1 MSMSDLELL
10 QLVDTVKEK
19 QRGPK
24 GEPGVGIDR
33 IEQFDATGFTLR
45 LTDGSFQR
53 IDLPTPKDGEAGPV
67 GPSGR
72 QGEKGDSGRAG
83 RDGSQGLPGRDGQ
96 DGLPGSSIE
105 TAVVNSNGHLLL
117 GISDGAIID
126 VGRVVGPA
134 GATGPVGATGL
145 AGESGKDGS
154 AVLSGP
160 RAPQADDGVEGDHWI
175 DISSAEFS
183 FFKKNGEGWNKL
195 AELRQVPRDLRVPT
209 SGTGGGGSGG
219 GNGELQNTRTLPLIN
234 GGETIRKTAQSKGM
248 PVPGVMITQEDANQ
262 YFLSCLRE
270 QDVAVSDSVPRPP
283 HQTGQ
288 LWFCTNPEDL
298 TLYIY
303 DGAVWVPAAPPV
315 SLDGIE
321 ASIANVDAELL
332 KVNANIAMNKRELDE
347 AVLDVREDQ
356 ERQDHQI
363 LELEEEIEAL
373 APTFDRGEWAFVT
386 EQPAAGQYAIGHLAT
401 SEYCLDI
408 VGKCLIEAGDDEVA
422 KSQCTRI
429 AADCE
434 AAEEKGEAYL
444 SDSWGA
450 VDTLKIHKLDAK
462 GKEHGFGDWSV
473 GKYVELFNHDDEGYG
488 LFQIDKEAVIEADVA
503 TFKVHHVAHQGKPA
517 GVARAKVFE
526 MAAGDPTDYVR
537 KSGDDMTGAL
547 YIRPPK
553 NSTGLR
559 IYAPQGDA
567 GAGQADATQLV
578 RVANSHNQYVFYV
591 EESGAIA
598 GKDGMLPTQNR
609 HLVSKKYVDELIAA
623 ELTAPAR
630 FEWKVYV
637 NADGTPQQGSANL
650 NGASMSDTSVIRLHK
665 RAQNAPVPIKG
676 HGSGLTMYKY
686 SPSPKFYHS
695 TILSAW
701 SNTGTEWQW
710 KGTAE
715 IDQIKLFSDYI
726 QITLSSHKWSNMN
739 FSNTG
744 SYRFTIGGLF

>member
-1 MSMSDLELL
+1 M
-10 QLVDTVKEK
+10 
-19 QRGPK
+19 
-24 GEPGVGIDR
+24 
-33 IEQFDATGFTLR
+33 
-45 LTDGSFQR
+45 
-53 IDLPTPKDGEAGPV
+53 
-67 GPSGR
+67 
-72 QGEKGDSGRAG
+72 
-83 RDGSQGLPGRDGQ
+83 
-96 DGLPGSSIE
+96 
-105 TAVVNSNGHLLL
+105 
-117 GISDGAIID
+117 
-126 VGRVVGPA
+126 
-134 GATGPVGATGL
+134 
-145 AGESGKDGS
+145 
-154 AVLSGP
+154 
-160 RAPQADDGVEGDHWI
+160 
-175 DISSAEFS
+175 
-183 FFKKNGEGWNKL
+183 
-195 AELRQVPRDLRVPT
+195 
-209 SGTGGGGSGG
+209 
-219 GNGELQNTRTLPLIN
+219 
-234 GGETIRKTAQSKGM
+234 
-248 PVPGVMITQEDANQ
+248 
-262 YFLSCLRE
+262 
-270 QDVAVSDSVPRPP
+270 
-283 HQTGQ
+283 
-288 LWFCTNPEDL
+288 
-298 TLYIY
+298 
-303 DGAVWVPAAPPV
+303 

-321 ASIANVDAELL
+321 AGIAGLTFAVDELKTITTGQGQDIADAKSTQYGIATAL
-332 KVNANIAMNKRELDE
+332 KHLDE
-347 AVLDVREDQ
+347 GQ
-356 ERQDHQI
+356 TRQDNQI
-363 LELEEEIEAL
+363 IELEEEIESL

-386 EQPAAGQYAIGHLAT
+386 EQPVAGQYAIGHLAT
-401 SEYCLDI
+401 SEYCPDI
-408 VGKCLIEAGDDEVA
+408 VGKCYIEAGDDEFA
-422 KSQCTRI
+422 KSKRNRMATNVAQ
-429 AADCE
+429 
-434 AAEEKGEAYL
+434 AEEAGEAYL
-444 SDSWGA
+444 SDSWGG
-450 VDTLKIHKLDAK
+450 VDTLKIHKLDAM
-462 GKEHGFGDWSV
+462 GKEHGFGDWTV
-473 GKYVELFNHDDEGYG
+473 GKYVELFNHDDDGYG
-488 LFQIDKEAVIEADVA
+488 LFVIDEAAVIDADVA
-503 TFKVHHVAHQGKPA
+503 TFRVHHVAHEGKPE

-526 MAAGDPTDYVR
+526 MSAGDPADYVR
-537 KSGDDMTGAL
+537 KTGDDMTGAL

>member
-1 MSMSDLELL
+1 MAMSDLELL
-10 QLVDTVKEK
+10 QLVDTVKER
-19 QRGPK
+19 QRGPQ
-24 GEPGVGIDR
+24 GEPGVGIDSV
-33 IEQFDATGFTLR
+33 EQYDGQSFTLR
-45 LTDGSFQR
+45 LTDGSFKR
-53 IDLPTPKDGEAGPV
+53 IDLPKAADGATGAPGQPGPKGDV
-67 GPSGR
+67 GP
-72 QGEKGDSGRAG
+72 AG
-83 RDGSQGLPGRDGQ
+83 RDGSGGKDGLQGAPGLPGADGTTV
-96 DGLPGSSIE
+96 E
-105 TAVVNSNGHLLL
+105 TAIVSSAGNLLL
-117 GISDGAIID
+117 GLSDGTIID
-126 VGRVVGPA
+126 AGRVVGPA
-134 GATGPVGATGL
+134 GATGSAGPTGL
-145 AGESGKDGS
+145 PGERGSDGA

-160 RAPQADDGVEGDHWI
+160 RAPQESDGIEGDHWI
-175 DISSAEFS
+175 DISSAEFN
-183 FFKKNGEGWNKL
+183 FYKK
-195 AELRQVPRDLRVPT
+195 
-209 SGTGGGGSGG
+209 GGSGWDKLASLRQPAQDRLVGAGAGSGGGAG

-234 GGETIRKTAQSKGM
+234 GGETIRKTAKNKGM
-248 PVPGVMITQEDANQ
+248 PVPGVLLTQEDANQ
-262 YFLSCLRE
+262 YFLGCLRE

-298 TLYIY
+298 TLYVY

-537 KSGDDMTGAL
+537 KSGDDMTGTL

-553 NSTGLR
+553 NSAGLR

-598 GKDGMLPTQNR
+598 GKNGDG
-609 HLVSKKYVDELIAA
+609 
-623 ELTAPAR
+623 
-630 FEWKVYV
+630 
-637 NADGTPQQGSANL
+637 AD
-650 NGASMSDTSVIRLHK
+650 R
-665 RAQNAPVPIKG
+665 R
-676 HGSGLTMYKY
+676 
-686 SPSPKFYHS
+686 
-695 TILSAW
+695 
-701 SNTGTEWQW
+701 TGT
-710 KGTAE
+710 
-715 IDQIKLFSDYI
+715 
-726 QITLSSHKWSNMN
+726 
-739 FSNTG
+739 
-744 SYRFTIGGLF
+744 

>member
-1 MSMSDLELL
+1 MQTAATSVVSAAVIGGDLILGL
-10 QLVDTVKEK
+10 
-19 QRGPK
+19 G
-24 GEPGVGIDR
+24 
-33 IEQFDATGFTLR
+33 
-45 LTDGSFQR
+45 DGSIINCGRVQ
-53 IDLPTPKDGEAGPV
+53 GP
-67 GPSGR
+67 
-72 QGEKGDSGRAG
+72 QGLKGDPGPMGATGRAG
-83 RDGSQGLPGRDGQ
+83 IDGNT
-96 DGLPGSSIE
+96 IHTVE
-105 TAVVNSNGHLLL
+105 
-117 GISDGAIID
+117 GAPD
-126 VGRVVGPA
+126 
-134 GATGPVGATGL
+134 TTL
-145 AGESGKDGS
+145 GKDGDF
-154 AVLSGP
+154 AINVVVWEIYGP
-160 RAPQADDGVEGDHWI
+160 RAGGVW
-175 DISSAEFS
+175 
-183 FFKKNGEGWNKL
+183 
-195 AELRQVPRDLRVPT
+195 
-209 SGTGGGGSGG
+209 GTGTPLRGDKRGGNRESKDPIFGMGSGEDGSGG
-219 GNGELQNTRTLPLIN
+219 GRAYNTANLPLAGTGRAITAPGGN
-234 GGETIRKTAQSKGM
+234 IIPIGNNLVFQSNLNRWVVDSLTALDTALPVSVGDVLPDDGDYEGDLFLKDGLLYIYTKGEWLVVGGESGP
-248 PVPGVMITQEDANQ
+248 PVYVGEDEPAGT
-262 YFLSCLRE
+262 
-270 QDVAVSDSVPRPP
+270 P
-283 HQTGQ
+283 QTGE
-288 LWFCTNPEDL
+288 LWFCTDEKYL
-298 TLYIY
+298 TLYVF

-450 VDTLKIHKLDAK
+450 VDTLKIHKLDAT

-537 KSGDDMTGAL
+537 KSGDDMTGTL

-553 NSTGLR
+553 DSAGLR

-578 RVANSHNQYVFYV
+578 RVANSHNSYVFYV

-598 GKDGMLPTQNR
+598 GKMGMVPTEDR
-609 HLVSKKYVDELIAA
+609 HLTSKKYVDELIAA

-665 RAQNAPVPIKG
+665 HALNAPVPIKG
-676 HGSGLTMYKY
+676 HGSGLTMYKH
-686 SPSPKFYHS
+686 SPSPKLYYS

-701 SNTGTEWQW
+701 SKSGAEWQW

-715 IDQIKLFSDYI
+715 IDEIKLFSDYI
-726 QITLSSHKWSNMN
+726 QIKLGYRKESNMN

-744 SYRFTIGGLF
+744 YYRFTVGGLF

>member
-24 GEPGVGIDR
+24 GATGVGIEK
-33 IEQFDATGFTLR
+33 IEQFDATAFTIR
-45 LTDGSFQR
+45 LTDGSFKR
-53 IDLPTPKDGEAGPV
+53 IDLPTPADGEVGSIGPV
-67 GPSGR
+67 GPR
-72 QGEKGDSGRAG
+72 GETGSTGRAG
-83 RDGSQGLPGRDGQ
+83 RDGSQGTPGRDGA

-134 GATGPVGATGL
+134 GATGSVGATGL
-145 AGESGKDGS
+145 AGESGKDGA

-160 RAPQADDGVEGDHWI
+160 RAPQADDGLEGDHWI

-209 SGTGGGGSGG
+209 SGTGGGGGG
-219 GNGELQNTRTLPLIN
+219 GNGTLQDTRTLPLVN
-234 GGETIRKTAQSKGM
+234 GGSTIRKQAQARGLP
-248 PVPGVMITQEDANQ
+248 PVPGEMATQEDANL
-262 YFLSCLRE
+262 YFLACLQNE
-270 QDVAVSDSVPRPP
+270 DVIVSDTVPRPP
-283 HQTGQ
+283 YQVGQ
-288 LWFCTNPEDL
+288 LWFSTNPEEL
-298 TLYIY
+298 TLYVF

-408 VGKCLIEAGDDEVA
+408 VGKCYAEADDDVA
-422 KSQCTRI
+422 KSQCNRM
-429 AADCE
+429 ALECE
-434 AAEEKGEAYL
+434 TAEEAGESYL
-444 SDSWGA
+444 SNSWGG

-462 GKEHGFGDWSV
+462 GKEHGFGDWTV

-488 LFQIDKEAVIEADVA
+488 LFVIDEAAVIEADVA
-503 TFKVHHVAHQGKPA
+503 TFKVHHVAHEGKPA

-526 MAAGDPTDYVR
+526 MSSADPTDYVR
-537 KSGDDMTGAL
+537 KTGDTITGTLKIEPTAGITSL
-547 YIRPPK
+547 TVKSNPELGNTSNIVDVYNNNGDQIFWVDSLRAGYTSKTARP
-553 NSTGLR
+553 STG
-559 IYAPQGDA
+559 Y
-567 GAGQADATQLV
+567 
-578 RVANSHNQYVFYV
+578 
-591 EESGAIA
+591 
-598 GKDGMLPTQNR
+598 
-609 HLVSKKYVDELIAA
+609 HLTDKRYVDEAIAA

-665 RAQNAPVPIKG
+665 HALNAPVPIKG
-676 HGSGLTMYKY
+676 HGSGLTMYKH
-686 SPSPKFYHS
+686 SPSPKLYYS

-701 SNTGTEWQW
+701 SKSGAEWQW

-715 IDQIKLFSDYI
+715 IDEIKLFSDYI
-726 QITLSSHKWSNMN
+726 QIKLGYRKESNMN

-744 SYRFTIGGLF
+744 YYRFTVGGLF